1 MGRHPARVHASG
13 CTMGGKGWRMRALTW
28 EAAVRALGVDQGP
41 ACPYCSPDAALGML
55 DWPASRRLEAWTV
68 RRSSY
73 TGSRRRAGGRVV
85 IRIRGVDTVLGVA
98 HSDADLIEL
107 LRRIEV
113 PDPDELVLGD
123 SEVIAWQG
131 GRPHVYEETDEP

>member
-1 MGRHPARVHASG
+1 MDRAPILVHRISTTGGR
-13 CTMGGKGWRMRALTW
+13 
-28 EAAVRALGVDQGP
+28 
-41 ACPYCSPDAALGML
+41 
-55 DWPASRRLEAWTV
+55 
-68 RRSSY
+68 
-73 TGSRRRAGGRVV
+73 RVV

>member
-73 TGSRRRAGGRVV
+73 TGSRRRAGGGSSSVSAV
-85 IRIRGVDTVLGVA
+85 STPSSASPTAMRI
-98 HSDADLIEL
+98 
-107 LRRIEV
+107 
-113 PDPDELVLGD
+113 
-123 SEVIAWQG
+123 
-131 GRPHVYEETDEP
+131 

>member
-1 MGRHPARVHASG
+1 MDRAPILVHRISTTGGR
-13 CTMGGKGWRMRALTW
+13 
-28 EAAVRALGVDQGP
+28 
-41 ACPYCSPDAALGML
+41 
-55 DWPASRRLEAWTV
+55 
-68 RRSSY
+68 
-73 TGSRRRAGGRVV
+73 RVV

-98 HSDADLIEL
+98 HSDADLIEF